1 MKLLYTGIDFHK
13 RTSTICFLKN
23 DGTKEI
29 KTINSD
35 NLVTE
40 LVNRKNLLVAIE
52 ATCGVNHVVDQLKS
66 HQIDVKIINPNKFR
80 GIGIGGKKTDIKDA
94 EALAECL
101 KVNFIPTVHHKSIG
115 SRRLKSLLRI
125 REQYVQNRV
134 RITNGIRGTLRE
146 YGLKMPAGTESFWE
160 QVYEKIGLIDYIP
173 LKDQL
178 RDLANEAKRLK
189 RKEQEVE
196 KTIKTLLEGDVVA
209 NNIMSIPGVGLLT
222 AAAFIAVADD
232 LSRFKNAKAFASYI
246 GLVPRE
252 FSSGDKQRMGSITK
266 AGQEIL
272 RRYFIHGAR
281 TVLRYS
287 NDTSKEPIRVW
298 GNKLKQKIGA
308 NKATVALAHK
318 LARICFRVAIEERLY
333 VKKYNNKK

>member
-29 KTINSD
+29 KTISSD
-35 NLVTE
+35 NLVAE
-40 LVNRKNLLVAIE
+40 SVNRKNLLVAIE
-52 ATCGVNHVVDQLKS
+52 ASCGVNHVVDQLKS

-160 QVYEKIGLIDYIP
+160 QVYEKIELIDYIP

-178 RDLANEAKRLK
+178 RDLATDSDI
-189 RKEQEVE
+189 Q
-196 KTIKTLLEGDVVA
+196 TL
-209 NNIMSIPGVGLLT
+209 
-222 AAAFIAVADD
+222 
-232 LSRFKNAKAFASYI
+232 
-246 GLVPRE
+246 
-252 FSSGDKQRMGSITK
+252 
-266 AGQEIL
+266 
-272 RRYFIHGAR
+272 
-281 TVLRYS
+281 
-287 NDTSKEPIRVW
+287 
-298 GNKLKQKIGA
+298 
-308 NKATVALAHK
+308 
-318 LARICFRVAIEERLY
+318 
-333 VKKYNNKK
+333 